1 MPRPPA
7 FVHVDEQLCWVVP
20 VPECVLG
27 SARSATPEHIARAR
41 AGFDA
46 AADDLTRHR
55 RPRLDDL
62 AALAARLALSALADL
77 PELPFVGEPFG
88 GEEGTD

>member
-1 MPRPPA
+1 MPHPLA

-27 SARSATPEHIARAR
+27 SVRTATPERIAEAR

-46 AADDLTRHR
+46 AADSLERGRHD
-55 RPRLDDL
+55 RLGDL

>member
-1 MPRPPA
+1 MLHPST

-27 SARSATPEHIARAR
+27 SVRSATPEYIARGR

-46 AADDLTRHR
+46 AADDLTRR
-55 RPRLDDL
+55 GQPRLDDL